1 MRVHRL
7 LIPLLVLAALAA
19 AGCDEGAPAG
29 SAGSPGPPAA
39 AVEGPTWTAI
49 AIGGQ
54 PPVPGHEPSIQLVG
68 GRVRGSGGC
77 NGFSRGYRYDERT
90 GTIAFDN
97 LAMTAMGCL
106 DPRVGPIETAFS
118 GILAGAD
125 RLALDADGRLH
136 VTGPAGEI
144 VLAKALEG

>member
-1 MRVHRL
+1 MRAHRL
-7 LIPLLVLAALAA
+7 LIVLLVVTALTA
-19 AGCDEGAPAG
+19 AGCDGGAPVG
-29 SAGSPGPPAA
+29 SGGSPGPPTAA
-39 AVEGPTWTAI
+39 IEGPLWTAI
-49 AIGGQ
+49 AVGGQ
-54 PPVPGHEPSIQLVG
+54 PPVPGHEPSIQFG
-68 GRVRGSGGC
+68 AGRVRGSGGC
-77 NGFSRGYRYDERT
+77 NGFSGAYRYDAAT
-90 GTIAFDN
+90 GTIAFDG